1 MDMNGQGKYVIAV
14 CALWILL
21 IYELLMLTVNYI
33 RQCWR
38 AEQLSRAARSGQQ
51 GSNRG
56 PSPRIAGPGKKS
68 SRIFISPGSGLRLRA
83 TGLGLGGVGGNQSGS
98 APGGGMS
105 SIGNARSSWAEPP
118 RFYMRGRDNFCS
130 RRYRYPAGSLTKPS
144 LENWSSW
151 PQRVEDA
158 GIDLRPG
165 GLRQQGLSHPQQG
178 SASGSPQGSPLDT
191 PLPEQRTVFSFDSVS
206 SSSSRSS
213 MPGEVR
219 FGQRASKDRLHPWS
233 HLRQQHTSSVS
244 LESDA

>member
-38 AEQLSRAARSGQQ
+38 AEQLNRAARSGQQ

-68 SRIFISPGSGLRLRA
+68 SRIFIAPG
-83 TGLGLGGVGGNQSGS
+83 SGS
-98 APGGGMS
+98 APGGCMS

-130 RRYRYPAGSLTKPS
+130 RRYRYRAGSLTKPS

-151 PQRVEDA
+151 PPRVEDA

-178 SASGSPQGSPLDT
+178 SASVSPQGSPLDT
-191 PLPEQRTVFSFDSVS
+191 PLPEQLTVFSFDSVS

-244 LESDA
+244 LESDS